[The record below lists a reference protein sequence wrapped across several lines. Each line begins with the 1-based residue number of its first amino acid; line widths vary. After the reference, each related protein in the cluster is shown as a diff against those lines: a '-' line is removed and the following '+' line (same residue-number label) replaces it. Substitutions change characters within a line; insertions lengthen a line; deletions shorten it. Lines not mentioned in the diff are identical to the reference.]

1 MTGRGTHEFA
11 HAFPAGD
18 DQLVGRLELG
28 VGESLEESELL
39 GDIVG
44 VDVGLCLEPGDV
56 SDDDGGWGADGIR
69 ASKDG
74 GKGEEAGGGR
84 GCGWRA

>member
-28 VGESLEESELL
+28 VGESLQEGELL
-39 GDIVG
+39 GDIMG
-44 VDVGLCLEPGDV
+44 MHVGLCLEPGDV
-56 SDDDGGWGADGIR
+56 SDDDGGRGADGIR
-69 ASKDG
+69 ASKDR
-74 GKGEEAGGGR
+74 GERQEARGR
-84 GCGWRA
+84 GRRGWGA